1 MVRFVK
7 RRVQWES
14 EVVTMD
20 QSLVNACRLG
30 YAASVY
36 DRFRVHRYRRPLTT
50 ESETQLQ
57 QSRSQFAS
65 CLAKR
70 LNGKGVTRVLMAAGN
85 DLDPVYDSLAPW
97 SHARTRC
104 GTLGCRMPPWPGA
117 SKKRNMSSSTMLDLR
132 LRSRALLARPLRQS
146 SNTIPSFGACMHDGR
161 IVDPTR
167 RACTS
172 C

>member
-36 DRFRVHRYRRPLTT
+36 DRFRVHRYRRPLTA

-70 LNGKGVTRVLMAAGN
+70 LNGKGVTI
-85 DLDPVYDSLAPW
+85 W
-97 SHARTRC
+97 TRC
-104 GTLGCRMPPWPGA
+104 TILSRPGRTHA
-117 SKKRNMSSSTMLDLR
+117 GVVGHLDAACHHGQVR
-132 LRSRALLARPLRQS
+132 QRSA
-146 SNTIPSFGACMHDGR
+146 T
-161 IVDPTR
+161 
-167 RACTS
+167 
-172 C
+172 